1 MLYDSDERSEYMS
14 AASAA
19 SLLNERGYANVYV
32 HFDWSYFQVRMRSI
46 MKVRPKLI
54 VILSMSLMFPL

>member
-32 HFDWSYFQVRMRSI
+32 TFQLAFLPSPCAISAQRVR
-46 MKVRPKLI
+46 L
-54 VILSMSLMFPL
+54 

>member
-32 HFDWSYFQVRMRSI
+32 
-46 MKVRPKLI
+46 
-54 VILSMSLMFPL
+54 LSSTWFSKFRVFSFCAESLER